1 MASAVTSASLRFSS
15 RMFLIDLD
23 ILWRR
28 FTQLAVLQGGSGDG
42 VLPIHHAGKMT
53 TMRVGVLTS

>member
-1 MASAVTSASLRFSS
+1 
-15 RMFLIDLD
+15 
-23 ILWRR
+23 
-28 FTQLAVLQGGSGDG
+28 LAVLQGGSGDG